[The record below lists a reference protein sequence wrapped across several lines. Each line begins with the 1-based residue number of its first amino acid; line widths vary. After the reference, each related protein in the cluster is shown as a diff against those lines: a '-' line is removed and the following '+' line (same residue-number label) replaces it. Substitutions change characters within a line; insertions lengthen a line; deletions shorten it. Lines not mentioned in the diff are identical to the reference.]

1 MGGNIPAKAYFS
13 FNVNRCMRKL
23 FLTTLLL
30 WSLLLQVGHAQTP
43 ASTFGRNGMVVSAHP
58 LASEVGLQVLQAGG
72 NAFDAGISVEF
83 ALAVVLPIAGN
94 LGGGGFALLHTAAGE
109 VKSLDYREQAP
120 AAIDARLYVDSNGQA
135 IGKNSVEGPLA
146 AGIPGTVAGMYE
158 LHQQHGQLPWSRLVQ
173 PAIDLARNGWV
184 LTAKEAEQLQKY
196 GEDLRRLNEKDCY
209 LCAKTSFQPGD
220 TLFNEA
226 LAQTLERIRDAGADG
241 FYKGATAAQLTAFM
255 EAKGGIMSS
264 SDLANYKA
272 IWRSPLKG
280 RYKTYDVY
288 SMGPPSSGGVLLLQ
302 MLAMLEMQP
311 VQDWGLM
318 HSRYI
323 HHTAEAARR
332 AYADRAVYLGDPDFV
347 QVPLA
352 ALLDS
357 NYLKQR
363 ASSILPKQAS
373 SSSQVSAG
381 LTAPLESDET
391 THYIVA
397 DGKGNIFTATTSLNG
412 AYGSKSIAT
421 GLGFLLNNTID
432 DFSLAPGLPNSYGLV
447 GSAANAVAP
456 GKRMLSSM
464 TPTLVLKDGK
474 PVLAI
479 GSPGGSTIPT
489 TVLQV
494 FLNQIEFGLSAQ
506 AAVDFPR
513 FHHQWLP
520 DYIRFESGR
529 LDKKTRRQL
538 QQWGHTLQ
546 ESAPYGRAETIRFH
560 PDGSLEGGADGR
572 GDDAVRSY

>member
-1 MGGNIPAKAYFS
+1 MITS
-13 FNVNRCMRKL
+13 LV
-23 FLTTLLL
+23 TLLL
-30 WSLLLQVGHAQTP
+30 LALLRGP
-43 ASTFGRNGMVVSAHP
+43 AGELPSSHYACEGMVVSAHP

-184 LTAKEAEQLQKY
+184 LTAKEAEQLQKF
-196 GEDLRRLNEKDCY
+196 GGDLRRLNEKDCY

-357 NYLKQR
+357 SYLKQR

-494 FLNQIEFGLSAQ
+494 FLNQIEFGLPAQ
-506 AAVDFPR
+506 WAVNFPR

-520 DYIRFESGR
+520 DHIRFESGR
-529 LDKKTRRQL
+529 LDKKTQRQL